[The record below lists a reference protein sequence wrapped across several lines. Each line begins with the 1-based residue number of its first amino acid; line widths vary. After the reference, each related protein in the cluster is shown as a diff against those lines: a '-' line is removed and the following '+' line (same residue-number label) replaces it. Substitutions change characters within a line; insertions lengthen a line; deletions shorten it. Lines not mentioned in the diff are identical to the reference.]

1 VGRNWY
7 TRIMAGMG
15 CRDHNP
21 LLEAQKRRTVTNRD
35 PRLVPPSPRLYVR
48 EGAGVREVAA
58 QAGSVA
64 EARKLA
70 GKALIGVEVAF
81 VVGLG
86 LPNRDGFELDRGLIL
101 DRTEEIDR
109 AERSPQT
116 G

>member
-1 VGRNWY
+1 
-7 TRIMAGMG
+7 
-15 CRDHNP
+15 
-21 LLEAQKRRTVTNRD
+21 
-35 PRLVPPSPRLYVR
+35 
-48 EGAGVREVAA
+48 
-58 QAGSVA
+58 VA